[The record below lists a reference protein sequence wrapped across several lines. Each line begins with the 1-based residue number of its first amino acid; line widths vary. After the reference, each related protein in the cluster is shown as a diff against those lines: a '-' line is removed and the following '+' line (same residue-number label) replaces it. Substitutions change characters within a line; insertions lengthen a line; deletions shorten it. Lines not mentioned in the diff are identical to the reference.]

1 MSDGSLSRT
10 AAARAVAAVIGAGQT
25 LERALEAL
33 ERGRDGAAPEGPERA
48 HARALAFGALRFG
61 HRLKHVLAQLLG
73 RPWEQHP
80 PELQAILLVGLY
92 QLEYSSTPPHAAV
105 STTVDAT
112 RALGQGRA
120 AGLVNACLRR
130 YQRERVELLAR
141 ADGTLAARHSHPE
154 WLVELLIRERGEATE
169 GVLLANNEHP
179 PLTLRANVQ
188 RITPGALADRLEA
201 AGHRLHVSSYA
212 PSALT
217 LDRPLDVREL
227 PEFREG
233 LCSVQDASAQ
243 LAAPLLGAKAGM
255 RVLDACA
262 APGGKTCHLLEEEP
276 ELQELLALDLDAA
289 RAERINENLARL
301 GLKAA
306 VRVGDALDPAV
317 LGAARFDRILID
329 APCSGTGVIRRHP
342 DIKWLRRPADIQPL
356 AARQEALIAALFPRL
371 EPGGRLLYATCSVL
385 KAEGS
390 ALITRFLARTPEA
403 ADVTESASLKLA
415 GLPTPPAPGEPGIW
429 LLPGIAGNDGFY
441 YACLERRVR

>member
-1 MSDGSLSRT
+1 M
-10 AAARAVAAVIGAGQT
+10 Q
-25 LERALEAL
+25 
-33 ERGRDGAAPEGPERA
+33 
-48 HARALAFGALRFG
+48 
-61 HRLKHVLAQLLG
+61 
-73 RPWEQHP
+73 
-80 PELQAILLVGLY
+80 
-92 QLEYSSTPPHAAV
+92 
-105 STTVDAT
+105 
-112 RALGQGRA
+112 
-120 AGLVNACLRR
+120 
-130 YQRERVELLAR
+130 RVE
-141 ADGTLAARHSHPE
+141 
-154 WLVELLIRERGEATE
+154 
-169 GVLLANNEHP
+169 
-179 PLTLRANVQ
+179 
-188 RITPGALADRLEA
+188 PGALADRLEA

-243 LAAPLLGAKAGM
+243 LAAPLLGAEAGM

-262 APGGKTCHLLEEEP
+262 APGGKTCQLLEEVP
-276 ELQELLALDLDAA
+276 GLAELVALDLDAA

-301 GLKAA
+301 GLEAS

-317 LGAARFDRILID
+317 LGDARFERILVD

-342 DIKWLRRPADIQPL
+342 DIKWLRRPSDLAAL
-356 AARQEALIAALFPRL
+356 AARQQALIGALFPRL

-390 ALITRFLARTPEA
+390 LLVGRFLAATPEA
-403 ADVTESASLKLA
+403 VDVTESASLKLA

>member
-1 MSDGSLSRT
+1 M
-10 AAARAVAAVIGAGQT
+10 
-25 LERALEAL
+25 
-33 ERGRDGAAPEGPERA
+33 
-48 HARALAFGALRFG
+48 
-61 HRLKHVLAQLLG
+61 LAQLLG

-130 YQRERVELLAR
+130 FQRERTELLAR

-154 WLVELLIRERGEATE
+154 WLVEMLIRERGEATE
-169 GVLLANNEHP
+169 GVLVANNEHP

-188 RITPGALADRLEA
+188 RIEPGALADRLEA

-243 LAAPLLGAKAGM
+243 LAAPLLGAEAGM

-262 APGGKTCHLLEEEP
+262 APGGKTCQLLEEVP
-276 ELQELLALDLDAA
+276 GLAELVALDLDAA

-301 GLKAA
+301 GLEAS

-317 LGAARFDRILID
+317 LGDARFERILVD

-342 DIKWLRRPADIQPL
+342 DIKWLRRPSDLAAL
-356 AARQEALIAALFPRL
+356 AARQQALIGALFPRL

-390 ALITRFLARTPEA
+390 LLVGRFLAATPEA
-403 ADVTESASLKLA
+403 VDVTESASLKLA